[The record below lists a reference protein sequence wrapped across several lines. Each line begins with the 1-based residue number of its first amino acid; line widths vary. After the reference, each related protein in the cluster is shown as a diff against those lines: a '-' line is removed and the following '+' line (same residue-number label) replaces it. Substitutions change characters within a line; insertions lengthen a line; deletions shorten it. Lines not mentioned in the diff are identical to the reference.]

1 MTEVIMNIPVGLDP
15 EMLFKKMGVAPDTAE
30 GERFE
35 WLVQEARIQASP
47 KAIYKAVFIED
58 RGEESVIIDG
68 VTFTSRAL
76 RMNLDKV
83 QRVFPYIATCGHELD
98 QIPIPEG
105 DLQMH
110 RWLDGI
116 KAEVLRACLRFLK
129 DLLDHQYMPGKTA
142 TMNPGSGDR
151 AVWPIEQQRELFSL
165 FGNVERL
172 IGVKLR
178 EDFSMIPDKTVSGI
192 RFPTQLDFRSCQIC
206 RRKDCPLRRAS
217 FNRDL
222 WESLMRKH

>member
-1 MTEVIMNIPVGLDP
+1 MTEVIMNIPVELDL
-15 EMLFKKMGVAPDTAE
+15 ETLFKRAGVAPDTAE
-30 GERFE
+30 AENFE

-47 KAIYKAVFIED
+47 KAIYKEAFIDAREKD
-58 RGEESVIIDG
+58 TVVIDG
-68 VTFTSRAL
+68 VAFTSRAL
-76 RMNLDKV
+76 RMNLENA

-98 QIPIPEG
+98 QIRVPQG
-105 DLQMH
+105 DLQMR

-116 KAEVLRACLRFLK
+116 KAEVLRHCLRFLK

-151 AVWPIEQQRELFSL
+151 AVWPIQQQRALFSL
-165 FGNVERL
+165 FGDVKRL
-172 IGVKLR
+172 IGVTLTD
-178 EDFSMIPDKTVSGI
+178 DFMMIPDKTVSGI

-206 RRKDCPLRRAS
+206 RREDCPLRRAS

-222 WESLMRKH
+222 WESIMRKH